1 MYFVTCSFERT
12 EIFYIYRLIHYNAKT
27 KTNKVLMDGLHFANG
42 VILSPGEDFLIVAET
57 GDSRLHRY
65 YLKGPKKGT
74 HDIFLDGLPGLPD
87 NLNSDGR
94 DGFFVPLV
102 FGRDADHPIISQ
114 IFGPFP
120 LVRKLFSRIIAL
132 TELGFKTLHKIYPTV
147 YSQTAIHWVSS
158 NNFLYCQIILLE
170 QYVLKF
176 YHYQI
181 KISVQ
186 N

>member
-1 MYFVTCSFERT
+1 
-12 EIFYIYRLIHYNAKT
+12 
-27 KTNKVLMDGLHFANG
+27 MDGLHFANG

-102 FGRDADHPIISQ
+102 FGRDADHPTISQ

-158 NNFLYCQIILLE
+158 DNFLYCQIILLE

-176 YHYQI
+176 III
-181 KISVQ
+181 K
-186 N
+186 